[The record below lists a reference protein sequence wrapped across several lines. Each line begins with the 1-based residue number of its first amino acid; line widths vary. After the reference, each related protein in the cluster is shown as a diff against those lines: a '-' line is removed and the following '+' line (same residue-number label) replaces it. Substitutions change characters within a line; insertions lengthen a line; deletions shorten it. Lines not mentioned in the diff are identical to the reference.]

1 MACEI
6 CGMMGGHHIQCPHYS
21 PPASHYCCSICD
33 EPILNGEDY
42 IVNDGWY
49 AHWECVDNLGTR
61 ELLKWLDVTIQ
72 EMDGGN
78 Y

>member
-1 MACEI
+1 MCEI
-6 CGMMGGHHIQCPHYS
+6 CLHRPCLRLCPNYHS
-21 PPASHYCCSICD
+21 NKAKHYCSVCD

-42 IVNDGWY
+42 VVNDGWY

-72 EMDGGN
+72 EMEDD
-78 Y
+78 YD